1 MLCCS
6 GVLLERVARFR
17 NRAFSV
23 QGIAFFSPRGRR
35 PLDVDILCQ
44 CPEGS
49 RGALTAERSPL
60 ASSLQPGVRNV
71 PRTMHV
77 WVQDTG
83 SRHLLSWH
91 ALGFLG
97 AVVPVWKEKRWTERK
112 ASWLPGPP
120 EDREVKIAV
129 SEHEVPLRERGGPQ
143 GQLPNCARDWRGILS
158 HGQPLQVRAASSR
171 FFKGGAEQGS
181 PRDLGLF
188 PGLRTSWAPP
198 KSEGAGRG
206 WKVAGR

>member
-1 MLCCS
+1 MSLWQNTRAVL
-6 GVLLERVARFR
+6 GLLERLRLGTPPSLPPHPTPGLRPPGEVHVAEVKEKTVEPSIVTCTGAGLELVSAVFSHAYQDGEVGGGGNALLFRCFERVAPFR

-60 ASSLQPGVRNV
+60 ASTLQPGVQNV

-97 AVVPVWKEKRWTERK
+97 VVVPVWKEKRWTGRK
-112 ASWLPGPP
+112 A
-120 EDREVKIAV
+120 
-129 SEHEVPLRERGGPQ
+129 
-143 GQLPNCARDWRGILS
+143 
-158 HGQPLQVRAASSR
+158 
-171 FFKGGAEQGS
+171 
-181 PRDLGLF
+181 
-188 PGLRTSWAPP
+188 T
-198 KSEGAGRG
+198 
-206 WKVAGR
+206 